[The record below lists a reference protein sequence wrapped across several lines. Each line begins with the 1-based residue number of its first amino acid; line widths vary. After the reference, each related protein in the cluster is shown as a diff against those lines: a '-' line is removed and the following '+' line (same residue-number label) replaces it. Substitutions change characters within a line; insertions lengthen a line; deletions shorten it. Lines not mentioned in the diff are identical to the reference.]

1 MFKGPG
7 GFNRLINIEMCIV
20 MCVVLSIVIPLAV
33 EAGLGIT
40 GVLTPI
46 GFLQGFVLSYF
57 VSYLW
62 GDLLPAPMWGG
73 KLAGALHA
81 RGFLGYLIQVIVT
94 ALVFITVI
102 SFSMAFVNNI
112 VDGGMAGVINF
123 WLMIYPQAFLWGFIA
138 IFIFMKL
145 CQKIA
150 ISLSGFDPAAAHQGD
165 PAVAQERIEADSMA
179 K

>member
-46 GFLQGFVLSYF
+46 SFLQGFVLSYF

-73 KLAGALHA
+73 KLAATMHLKGIAA
-81 RGFLGYLIQVIVT
+81 YLVQVIVT

-112 VDGGMAGVINF
+112 VDGGMAGVVSF
-123 WLMIYPQAFLWGFIA
+123 WIMIYPQALIWGLVA
-138 IFIFMKL
+138 IFAFMKI

-150 ISLSGFDPAAAHQGD
+150 ASLSGFDPASA
-165 PAVAQERIEADSMA
+165 R
-179 K
+179 